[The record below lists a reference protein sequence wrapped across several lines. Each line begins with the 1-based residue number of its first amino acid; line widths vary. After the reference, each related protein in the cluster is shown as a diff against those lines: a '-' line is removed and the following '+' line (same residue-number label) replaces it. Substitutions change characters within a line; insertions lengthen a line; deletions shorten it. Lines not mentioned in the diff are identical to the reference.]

1 MAALVVAGCG
11 GTSDSA
17 LPGGNPGL
25 YGNPIRDSRERE
37 RMVADATTELG
48 KGTNAKVAEAGEA
61 FGWRLMREVAGKDNV
76 LISPLSISTA
86 LSMTLNGAQ
95 GETQREM
102 REALG
107 LAKLT
112 SAQINDASRTMG
124 QLLVNAD
131 PAVKLR
137 IANSIWAKQDAA
149 FKDPFLKMNED
160 AYGARVERLDFADR
174 KSVETINNW
183 VKIATEGKIESIIDS
198 IKPEDR
204 MFLINAVYF
213 RGTWAEPF
221 KKDLTTDAD
230 FTKPDGEKTK
240 VAMMQVQDSF
250 GYVEDKSMRAVA
262 LPYGNGRMEMLV
274 MLPKIADKDF
284 AKAMSGTPLPR
295 NLPKQ
300 ELIVKM
306 PKFRVEESYD
316 LEEAL
321 AKLGMKLAFTEKA
334 DLSAI
339 SQEKLFIASVKHKTF
354 MEVDEEGTEAAAATS
369 VGVAATSMP
378 AEPKQFVVDRPFYL
392 ALRERETGIV
402 LFLGYVGAPR

>member
-1 MAALVVAGCG
+1 VGIASIRV
-11 GTSDSA
+11 D
-17 LPGGNPGL
+17 LP
-25 YGNPIRDSRERE
+25 
-37 RMVADATTELG
+37 ADTTQDDL
-48 KGTNAKVAEAGEA
+48 
-61 FGWRLMREVAGKDNV
+61 D
-76 LISPLSISTA
+76 
-86 LSMTLNGAQ
+86 
-95 GETQREM
+95 
-102 REALG
+102 
-107 LAKLT
+107 
-112 SAQINDASRTMG
+112 AQIAR
-124 QLLVNAD
+124 LNAD

-149 FKDPFLKMNED
+149 FKEPFLKMNED

-183 VKIATEGKIESIIDS
+183 VKTATEGKIESIIDS

-240 VAMMQVQDSF
+240 VAMMQVQESF

-274 MLPKIADKDF
+274 MLPKVADKDF
-284 AKAMSGTPLPR
+284 AKAMSSAPLPR
-295 NLPKQ
+295 NLAKQ

-306 PKFRVEESYD
+306 PKFRIEESYD